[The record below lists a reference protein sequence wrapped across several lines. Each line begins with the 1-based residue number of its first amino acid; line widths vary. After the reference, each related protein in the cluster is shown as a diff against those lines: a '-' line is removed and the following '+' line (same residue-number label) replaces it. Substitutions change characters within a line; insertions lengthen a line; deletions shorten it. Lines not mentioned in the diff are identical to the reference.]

1 MGVNFMKYADL
12 IAQMTL
18 EEKASLCSGK
28 DMWHTK
34 AIERLG
40 IPSVMMCDGPHGL
53 RKQDDSG
60 VSTSLNVSVDAICFP
75 TASATASSW
84 DKTLLNQLGQAIGD
98 EAVAENVALVL
109 GPGTNIKRSPLCG
122 RNFEYFSEDPYLA
135 GMLSVSFI
143 DGVQS
148 KNIGTSIKHY
158 CANNQE
164 TYRMTINSVVDERT
178 LREIY
183 LLPFEIA
190 VKQSQPRTIMASYNL
205 INDTYATENE
215 FLLNKVLRDEWGF
228 EGLVVSDWGATNKRV
243 KGLKAGHDL
252 EMPSSGGMNDKLI
265 VKAIKDGSLDES
277 VLDTA
282 VDRILDLVMKST
294 KNPKDATYD
303 KEEHY
308 QIAKNIAKESAVLLK
323 NDGSLPL
330 QAQKILLVGELA
342 IEPRFQGAGSSFVNC
357 TKISTVEQSLRDAGI
372 EYEFTSG
379 YDLSDESVKKNAKLR
394 KNAVELA
401 KNYDTVLVVA
411 GLPEKYEAEGFDRKH
426 INMPQSHDLLIEELA
441 QVNKNVNVVLTMG
454 SSVEMPWIDKVRS
467 VLCMYLGGQSS
478 GDACVDLLLGRAN
491 PCGKLAETFAIKL
504 SDVPST
510 QNFPGARFS
519 VEYREGLYVGY
530 RYFNTAN
537 VPVLFPF
544 GHGLSYT
551 KFEYSNL
558 TLSSKNISDKE
569 ILTATVDVQNVGD
582 MDGKEIIQLYVND
595 VESSVYTPYQQL
607 KGFEKIFLKAGEK
620 KSVTFSLDK
629 RSFAFYNV
637 NAGDW
642 QVESGEFKIMIGASS
657 RDIRLEDS
665 VTVNSTDTAEII
677 PTPADSWYC
686 APDANREITKEEFL
700 AMAKLQIKEDYRI
713 AKKGEFTEDDSF
725 EDMANTSGLARFA
738 LKLAKPAIRMSM
750 KAKKDDP
757 NYLMIYE
764 VMKTSPMRALAFSS
778 QGMFNMK
785 MVDGVV
791 TVMNGK
797 FFKGVGMVL
806 KNIGGDE
813 EDKAKKKAE
822 KAKAKEEAKQ
832 AKKSK

>member
-1 MGVNFMKYADL
+1 MKYADL
-12 IAQMTL
+12 IAQMSL
-18 EEKASLCSGK
+18 EEKAGLCSGK

-84 DKTLLNQLGQAIGD
+84 DKALLNQLGQAIGE

-109 GPGTNIKRSPLCG
+109 GPGTNIKRNPLCG

-135 GMLSVSFI
+135 GMLSASFI

-265 VKAIKDGSLDES
+265 VKAVQDGSLDES

-330 QAQKILLVGELA
+330 RTQKILLVGELA

-379 YDLSDESVKKNAKLR
+379 YDLSDESFKKNAKLR

-478 GDACVDLLLGRAN
+478 GDACVDLLLGKAN
-491 PCGKLAETFAIKL
+491 PCGKLAETFALKL
-504 SDVPST
+504 SDIPST

-537 VPVLFPF
+537 APVLFPF

-558 TLSSKNISDKE
+558 TLSSKNITDKD

-620 KSVTFSLDK
+620 KRVTFSLDK
-629 RSFAFYNV
+629 LSFAFYNV

-677 PTPADSWYC
+677 PTSADSWYC
-686 APDANREITKEEFL
+686 APDANKEITKEEFL
-700 AMAKLQIKEDYRI
+700 AMAGLNIKEDYRI

-738 LKLAKPAIRMSM
+738 LKIAKPAIRMSM
-750 KAKKDDP
+750 KAQKDDP

-791 TVMNGK
+791 TIMNGK

>member
-1 MGVNFMKYADL
+1 MKYADL
-12 IAQMTL
+12 IAQMSL

-84 DKTLLNQLGQAIGD
+84 DKALLNQLGQAIGE

-135 GMLSVSFI
+135 GMLSASFI

-265 VKAIKDGSLDES
+265 VKAVQDGSLDES

-426 INMPQSHDLLIEELA
+426 INMPQSHDLLIEELT

-478 GDACVDLLLGRAN
+478 GDACVDLLLGKAN
-491 PCGKLAETFAIKL
+491 PCGKLAETFALKL
-504 SDVPST
+504 EDVPST

-537 VPVLFPF
+537 APVLFPF

-558 TLSSKNISDKE
+558 TLSSKNITDKE

-607 KGFEKIFLKAGEK
+607 KGFEKVFLKAGEK
-620 KSVTFSLDK
+620 KRVTFSLDK

-657 RDIRLEDS
+657 RDIRLQDS
-665 VTVNSTDTAEII
+665 VTVKSTDTAEII

-686 APDANREITKEEFL
+686 APDANKEITKEEFL
-700 AMAKLQIKEDYRI
+700 AMARLNIKEDYRI

-738 LKLAKPAIRMSM
+738 LKIAKPAIRMSM

-791 TVMNGK
+791 TIMNGK

-822 KAKAKEEAKQ
+822 KAKAKAEAKQ
-832 AKKSK
+832 AKQSK

>member
-1 MGVNFMKYADL
+1 MKYADL
-12 IAQMTL
+12 IAQMSL
-18 EEKASLCSGK
+18 EEKAGLCSGK

-84 DKTLLNQLGQAIGD
+84 DKALLNQLGQAIGE

-109 GPGTNIKRSPLCG
+109 GPGTNIKRNPLCG

-135 GMLSVSFI
+135 GMLSASFI

-265 VKAIKDGSLDES
+265 VKAVQDGSLDES

-294 KNPKDATYD
+294 KNPKGATYD

-330 QAQKILLVGELA
+330 RTQKILLVGELA

-379 YDLSDESVKKNAKLR
+379 YDLSDESFKKNAKLR

-478 GDACVDLLLGRAN
+478 GDACVDLLLGKAN
-491 PCGKLAETFAIKL
+491 PCGKLAETFALKL
-504 SDVPST
+504 SDIPST

-537 VPVLFPF
+537 APVLFPF

-558 TLSSKNISDKE
+558 TLSSKNITDKD

-620 KSVTFSLDK
+620 KRVTFSLDK

-677 PTPADSWYC
+677 PTSADSWYC
-686 APDANREITKEEFL
+686 APDANKEITKEEFL
-700 AMAKLQIKEDYRI
+700 AMAGLNIKEDYRI

-738 LKLAKPAIRMSM
+738 LKIAKPAIRMSM
-750 KAKKDDP
+750 KAQKDDP

-791 TVMNGK
+791 TIMNGK
-797 FFKGVGMVL
+797 FFKGVSMVL

-822 KAKAKEEAKQ
+822 KAKAKEDAKQ

>member
-1 MGVNFMKYADL
+1 MKYADL

>member
-1 MGVNFMKYADL
+1 MKYADL
-12 IAQMTL
+12 IAQMSL

-84 DKTLLNQLGQAIGD
+84 DKTLLNQLGQAIGE

-135 GMLSVSFI
+135 GMLSASFI

-243 KGLKAGHDL
+243 DGLKAGHDL

-265 VKAIKDGSLDES
+265 VKAVKDGALDES

-282 VDRILDLVMKST
+282 VDRILDLVMQST

-478 GDACVDLLLGRAN
+478 GDACVDLLLGKAN
-491 PCGKLAETFAIKL
+491 PCGKLAETFAFKL

-558 TLSSKNISDKE
+558 TLSSKNITDKE

-607 KGFEKIFLKAGEK
+607 KGFEKVFLKAGEK
-620 KSVTFSLDK
+620 KRVTFSLDK

-657 RDIRLEDS
+657 RDIRLEDT
-665 VTVNSTDTAEII
+665 VTVKSTDTAEII
-677 PTPADSWYC
+677 PTPADSWYT
-686 APDANREITKEEFL
+686 APHADREITQEEFL
-700 AMAKLQIKEDYRI
+700 AMSGLKIKEDYRI

-738 LKLAKPAIRMSM
+738 LKIAKPAIRMSM

-791 TVMNGK
+791 TIMNGK

>member
-1 MGVNFMKYADL
+1 MKYADL
-12 IAQMTL
+12 IAQMSL
-18 EEKASLCSGK
+18 EEKAGLCSGK

-84 DKTLLNQLGQAIGD
+84 DKALLNQLGQAIGE

-109 GPGTNIKRSPLCG
+109 GPGTNIKRNPLCG

-135 GMLSVSFI
+135 GMLSASFI

-265 VKAIKDGSLDES
+265 VKAVQDGSLDES

-294 KNPKDATYD
+294 KNPKGATYD

-330 QAQKILLVGELA
+330 RTQKILLVGELA

-379 YDLSDESVKKNAKLR
+379 YDLSDESFKKNAKLR

-478 GDACVDLLLGRAN
+478 GDACVDLLLGKAN
-491 PCGKLAETFAIKL
+491 PCGKLAETFALKL
-504 SDVPST
+504 SDIPST

-537 VPVLFPF
+537 APVLFPF

-558 TLSSKNISDKE
+558 TLSSKNITDKD

-620 KSVTFSLDK
+620 KRVTFSLDK

-677 PTPADSWYC
+677 PTSTDSWYC
-686 APDANREITKEEFL
+686 APDANKEITKEEFL
-700 AMAKLQIKEDYRI
+700 AMSGLNIKEDYRI

-738 LKLAKPAIRMSM
+738 LKIAKPAIRMSM
-750 KAKKDDP
+750 KAQKDDP

-791 TVMNGK
+791 TIMNGK

-822 KAKAKEEAKQ
+822 KAKAKEDAKQ

>member
-1 MGVNFMKYADL
+1 M
-12 IAQMTL
+12 
-18 EEKASLCSGK
+18 
-28 DMWHTK
+28 
-34 AIERLG
+34 
-40 IPSVMMCDGPHGL
+40 
-53 RKQDDSG
+53 
-60 VSTSLNVSVDAICFP
+60 
-75 TASATASSW
+75 
-84 DKTLLNQLGQAIGD
+84 
-98 EAVAENVALVL
+98 
-109 GPGTNIKRSPLCG
+109 
-122 RNFEYFSEDPYLA
+122 
-135 GMLSVSFI
+135 
-143 DGVQS
+143 
-148 KNIGTSIKHY
+148 
-158 CANNQE
+158 
-164 TYRMTINSVVDERT
+164 
-178 LREIY
+178 
-183 LLPFEIA
+183 
-190 VKQSQPRTIMASYNL
+190 
-205 INDTYATENE
+205 
-215 FLLNKVLRDEWGF
+215 
-228 EGLVVSDWGATNKRV
+228 
-243 KGLKAGHDL
+243 
-252 EMPSSGGMNDKLI
+252 
-265 VKAIKDGSLDES
+265 
-277 VLDTA
+277 
-282 VDRILDLVMKST
+282 DRILDLVMKST

-665 VTVNSTDTAEII
+665 VT
-677 PTPADSWYC
+677 
-686 APDANREITKEEFL
+686 
-700 AMAKLQIKEDYRI
+700 
-713 AKKGEFTEDDSF
+713 
-725 EDMANTSGLARFA
+725 
-738 LKLAKPAIRMSM
+738 
-750 KAKKDDP
+750 
-757 NYLMIYE
+757 
-764 VMKTSPMRALAFSS
+764 
-778 QGMFNMK
+778 
-785 MVDGVV
+785 
-791 TVMNGK
+791 
-797 FFKGVGMVL
+797 
-806 KNIGGDE
+806 
-813 EDKAKKKAE
+813 
-822 KAKAKEEAKQ
+822 
-832 AKKSK
+832 

>member
-1 MGVNFMKYADL
+1 MKYADL
-12 IAQMTL
+12 IAQMSL
-18 EEKASLCSGK
+18 EEKAGLCSGK

-84 DKTLLNQLGQAIGD
+84 DKALLNQLGQAIGE

-109 GPGTNIKRSPLCG
+109 GPGTNIKRNPLCG

-135 GMLSVSFI
+135 GMLSASFI

-183 LLPFEIA
+183 FLPFEIA

-265 VKAIKDGSLDES
+265 VKAVQGGSLDES

-330 QAQKILLVGELA
+330 RTQKILLVGELA

-379 YDLSDESVKKNAKLR
+379 YDLSDESFKKNAKLR

-478 GDACVDLLLGRAN
+478 GDACVDLLLGKAN
-491 PCGKLAETFAIKL
+491 PCGKLAETFALKL
-504 SDVPST
+504 SDIPST

-537 VPVLFPF
+537 APVLFPF

-558 TLSSKNISDKE
+558 TLSSKNITDKD

-620 KSVTFSLDK
+620 KRVTFSLDK

-677 PTPADSWYC
+677 PTSADSWYC
-686 APDANREITKEEFL
+686 APDANKEITKEEFL
-700 AMAKLQIKEDYRI
+700 AMAGLNIKEDYRI

-738 LKLAKPAIRMSM
+738 LKIAKPAIRMSM
-750 KAKKDDP
+750 KAQKDDP

-791 TVMNGK
+791 TIMNGK
-797 FFKGVGMVL
+797 FFKGVSMVL

-822 KAKAKEEAKQ
+822 KAKAKEDAKQ

>member
-1 MGVNFMKYADL
+1 MKYADL
-12 IAQMTL
+12 IAQMSL
-18 EEKASLCSGK
+18 EEKAGLCSGK

-84 DKTLLNQLGQAIGD
+84 DKALLNQLGQAIGE

-109 GPGTNIKRSPLCG
+109 GPGTNIKRNPLCG

-135 GMLSVSFI
+135 GMLSASFI

-265 VKAIKDGSLDES
+265 VKAVQDGSLDES

-330 QAQKILLVGELA
+330 RTQKILLVGELA

-379 YDLSDESVKKNAKLR
+379 YDLSDESFKKNAKLR

-478 GDACVDLLLGRAN
+478 GDACVDLLLGKAN
-491 PCGKLAETFAIKL
+491 PCGKLAETFALKL
-504 SDVPST
+504 SDIPST

-537 VPVLFPF
+537 APVLFPF

-558 TLSSKNISDKE
+558 TLSSKNITDKD

-620 KSVTFSLDK
+620 KRVTFSLDK

-677 PTPADSWYC
+677 PTSTDSWYC
-686 APDANREITKEEFL
+686 APDANKEITKEEFL
-700 AMAKLQIKEDYRI
+700 AMAGLNIKEDYRI

-738 LKLAKPAIRMSM
+738 LKIAKPAIRMSM
-750 KAKKDDP
+750 KAQKDDP

-791 TVMNGK
+791 TIMNGK

-822 KAKAKEEAKQ
+822 KAKAKEDAKQ
-832 AKKSK
+832 AKKTK

>member
-1 MGVNFMKYADL
+1 MKYADL
-12 IAQMTL
+12 IAQMSL
-18 EEKASLCSGK
+18 EEKAGLCSGK

-84 DKTLLNQLGQAIGD
+84 DKALLNQLGQAIGE

-109 GPGTNIKRSPLCG
+109 GPGTNIKRNPLCG

-135 GMLSVSFI
+135 GMLSASFI

-265 VKAIKDGSLDES
+265 VKAVQDGSLDES

-330 QAQKILLVGELA
+330 RTQKILLVGELA

-379 YDLSDESVKKNAKLR
+379 YDLSDESFKKNAKLR

-478 GDACVDLLLGRAN
+478 GDACVDLLLGKAN
-491 PCGKLAETFAIKL
+491 PCGKLAETFALKL
-504 SDVPST
+504 SDIPST

-537 VPVLFPF
+537 APVPFPF

-558 TLSSKNISDKE
+558 TLSSKNITDKD

-620 KSVTFSLDK
+620 KRVTFSLDK

-677 PTPADSWYC
+677 PTSTDSWYC
-686 APDANREITKEEFL
+686 APDANKEITKEEFL
-700 AMAKLQIKEDYRI
+700 AMAGLNIKEDYRI

-738 LKLAKPAIRMSM
+738 LKIAKPAIRMSM
-750 KAKKDDP
+750 KAQKDDP

-791 TVMNGK
+791 TIMNGK

-822 KAKAKEEAKQ
+822 KAKSKEEAKQ
-832 AKKSK
+832 AKKFK

>member
-1 MGVNFMKYADL
+1 MKYADL

-84 DKTLLNQLGQAIGD
+84 DKALLNQLGQAIGD

-135 GMLSVSFI
+135 GMLSASFI

-265 VKAIKDGSLDES
+265 VKAVKDGSLDES

-665 VTVNSTDTAEII
+665 VTVNSTDTAEIT

-686 APDANREITKEEFL
+686 SPDANREITKEEFL

-738 LKLAKPAIRMSM
+738 LKIAKPAIRMSM

>member
-1 MGVNFMKYADL
+1 MKYADL
-12 IAQMTL
+12 IAQMSL
-18 EEKASLCSGK
+18 EEKAGLCSGK

-84 DKTLLNQLGQAIGD
+84 DKALLNQLGQAIGE

-109 GPGTNIKRSPLCG
+109 GPGTNIKRNPLCG

-135 GMLSVSFI
+135 GMLSASFI

-265 VKAIKDGSLDES
+265 VKAVQGGSLDES

-330 QAQKILLVGELA
+330 RTQKILLVGELA

-379 YDLSDESVKKNAKLR
+379 YDLSDESFKKNAKLR

-478 GDACVDLLLGRAN
+478 GDACVDLLLGKAN
-491 PCGKLAETFAIKL
+491 PCGKLAETFALKL
-504 SDVPST
+504 SDIPST

-537 VPVLFPF
+537 APVLFPF

-558 TLSSKNISDKE
+558 TLSSKNITDKD

-620 KSVTFSLDK
+620 KRVTFSLDK

-677 PTPADSWYC
+677 PTSADSWYC
-686 APDANREITKEEFL
+686 APDANKEITKEEFL
-700 AMAKLQIKEDYRI
+700 AMAGLNIKEDYRI

-738 LKLAKPAIRMSM
+738 LKIAKPAIRMSM
-750 KAKKDDP
+750 KAQKDDP

-791 TVMNGK
+791 TIMNGK
-797 FFKGVGMVL
+797 FFKGVSMVL

-822 KAKAKEEAKQ
+822 KAKAKEDAKQ

>member
-1 MGVNFMKYADL
+1 MKYADL

-18 EEKASLCSGK
+18 EEKAGLCSGK

-34 AIERLG
+34 EVERLG

-53 RKQDDSG
+53 RKQDSSG

-75 TASATASSW
+75 TAAATASSW
-84 DKTLLNQLGQAIGD
+84 DKSLLYTLGQAIGE
-98 EAVAENVALVL
+98 EAVAENVAMVL

-135 GMLSVSFI
+135 GMLSASFI
-143 DGVQS
+143 NGVQS

-178 LREIY
+178 LRELY

-190 VKQSQPRTIMASYNL
+190 VKQSQPRSIMASYNL
-205 INDTYATENE
+205 INDTYATENN

-243 KGLKAGHDL
+243 DGIKSGHDL

-265 VKAIKDGSLDES
+265 VKAVKDGSLDES
-277 VLDTA
+277 VLDQA
-282 VDRILDLVMKST
+282 VDRILGLVMTSKE
-294 KNPKDATYD
+294 NPTDATYD
-303 KEEHY
+303 KEQHY
-308 QIAKNIAKESAVLLK
+308 QIAKNIAKECAILLK

-330 QAQKILLVGELA
+330 KSQKVLLVGELA
-342 IEPRFQGAGSSFVNC
+342 IQPRFQGAGSSFVNC
-357 TKISTVEQSLRDAGI
+357 TKITSIEQSLRDAGV

-411 GLPEKYEAEGFDRKH
+411 GLPDRYEAEGFDRKH
-426 INMPQSHDLLIEELA
+426 INMPESHNLLIDELA

-454 SSVEMPWIDKVRS
+454 ASVEMPWIDKVRS
-467 VLCMYLGGQSS
+467 VLYMYLGGQSS
-478 GDACVDLLLGRAN
+478 GEACVDLLLGKAN
-491 PCGKLAETFAIKL
+491 PCGKLAETFALKL
-504 SDVPST
+504 EDVPST

-551 KFEYSNL
+551 NFEYSNI
-558 TLSSKNISDKE
+558 TLSSKNITDQDT
-569 ILTATVDVQNVGD
+569 LTVTVDVQNVGD
-582 MDGKEIIQLYVND
+582 VEGKEIVQLYVGD
-595 VESSVYTPYQQL
+595 VESSVYTPAQQL
-607 KGFEKIFLKAGEK
+607 KGFEKVSLEPGEK

-637 NAGDW
+637 NASDW
-642 QVESGEFKIMIGASS
+642 QVESGDFKIMIGASS
-657 RDIRLEDS
+657 RDIRLEDT
-665 VTVNSTDTAEII
+665 VTVTSTDTAEII
-677 PTPADSWYC
+677 PTPEGTWYS
-686 APDANREITKEEFL
+686 APSASKEITKEEFV
-700 AMAKLQIKEDYRI
+700 AMSGLDIKEDYRKM

-725 EDMANTSGLARFA
+725 EDMAHTSGLARFA
-738 LKLAKPAIRMSM
+738 LKIAKPAIRMSM

-791 TVMNGK
+791 TIMNGK
-797 FFKGVGMVL
+797 FFKGLGLVL

-822 KAKAKEEAKQ
+822 KAKAKAKEEAKASKK
-832 AKKSK
+832 AK

>member
-1 MGVNFMKYADL
+1 MKYADL
-12 IAQMTL
+12 IAQMSL
-18 EEKASLCSGK
+18 EEKAGLCSGK

-84 DKTLLNQLGQAIGD
+84 DKALLNQLGQAIGE

-109 GPGTNIKRSPLCG
+109 GPGTNIKRNPLCG

-135 GMLSVSFI
+135 GMLSASFI

-265 VKAIKDGSLDES
+265 VKAVQDGSLDES

-294 KNPKDATYD
+294 KNPKDATYN

-330 QAQKILLVGELA
+330 RTQKILLVGELA

-379 YDLSDESVKKNAKLR
+379 YDLSDESFKKNAKLR

-478 GDACVDLLLGRAN
+478 GDACVDLLLGKAN
-491 PCGKLAETFAIKL
+491 PCGKLAETFALKL
-504 SDVPST
+504 SDIPST

-537 VPVLFPF
+537 APVLFPF

-558 TLSSKNISDKE
+558 TLSSKNITDKD

-620 KSVTFSLDK
+620 KRVTFSLDK

-677 PTPADSWYC
+677 PTSTDSWYC
-686 APDANREITKEEFL
+686 APDANKEITKEEFL
-700 AMAKLQIKEDYRI
+700 AMAGLNIKEDYRI

-738 LKLAKPAIRMSM
+738 LKIAKPAIRMSM
-750 KAKKDDP
+750 KAQKDDP

-791 TVMNGK
+791 TIMNGK

-813 EDKAKKKAE
+813 EDKAKKKAK

>member
-1 MGVNFMKYADL
+1 MKYADL
-12 IAQMTL
+12 IAQMSL
-18 EEKASLCSGK
+18 EEKAGLCSGK

-84 DKTLLNQLGQAIGD
+84 DKALLNQLGQAIGE

-109 GPGTNIKRSPLCG
+109 GPGTNIKRNPLCG

-135 GMLSVSFI
+135 GMLSASFI

-265 VKAIKDGSLDES
+265 VKAVQDGSLDES

-330 QAQKILLVGELA
+330 RTQKILLVGELA

-379 YDLSDESVKKNAKLR
+379 YDLSDESFKKNAKLR

-478 GDACVDLLLGRAN
+478 GDACVDLLLGKAN
-491 PCGKLAETFAIKL
+491 PCGKLAETFALKL
-504 SDVPST
+504 SDIPST

-537 VPVLFPF
+537 APVLFPF

-558 TLSSKNISDKE
+558 TLSSKNITDKD

-620 KSVTFSLDK
+620 KRVTFSLDK

-677 PTPADSWYC
+677 PTSTDSWYC
-686 APDANREITKEEFL
+686 APDANKEITKEEFL
-700 AMAKLQIKEDYRI
+700 AMAGLNIKEDYRI

-738 LKLAKPAIRMSM
+738 LKIAKPAIRMSM
-750 KAKKDDP
+750 KAQKDDP

-791 TVMNGK
+791 TIMNGK

-822 KAKAKEEAKQ
+822 KAKSKEEAKQ
-832 AKKSK
+832 AKKFK

>member
-1 MGVNFMKYADL
+1 MKYADL
-12 IAQMTL
+12 IAQMSL
-18 EEKASLCSGK
+18 EEKAGLCSGK

-84 DKTLLNQLGQAIGD
+84 DKALLNQLGQAIGE

-109 GPGTNIKRSPLCG
+109 GPGTNIKRNPLCG

-135 GMLSVSFI
+135 GMLSASFI

-265 VKAIKDGSLDES
+265 VKAVQDGSLDES

-294 KNPKDATYD
+294 KNPKGATYD

-330 QAQKILLVGELA
+330 RTQKILLVGELA

-379 YDLSDESVKKNAKLR
+379 YDLSDESFKKNAKLR

-478 GDACVDLLLGRAN
+478 GDACVDLLLGKAN
-491 PCGKLAETFAIKL
+491 PCGKLAETFALKL
-504 SDVPST
+504 SDIPST

-537 VPVLFPF
+537 APVLFPF

-558 TLSSKNISDKE
+558 TLSSKNITDKD

-620 KSVTFSLDK
+620 KRVTFSLDK

-677 PTPADSWYC
+677 PTSTDSWYC
-686 APDANREITKEEFL
+686 APDANKEITKEEFL
-700 AMAKLQIKEDYRI
+700 AMAGLNIKEDYRI

-738 LKLAKPAIRMSM
+738 LKIAKPAIRMSM
-750 KAKKDDP
+750 KAQKDDP

-791 TVMNGK
+791 TIMNGK

>member
-1 MGVNFMKYADL
+1 MKYADL
-12 IAQMTL
+12 IAQMSL
-18 EEKASLCSGK
+18 EEKAGLCSGK

-84 DKTLLNQLGQAIGD
+84 DKALLNQLGQAIGE

-109 GPGTNIKRSPLCG
+109 GPGTNIKRNPLCG

-135 GMLSVSFI
+135 GMLSASFI

-265 VKAIKDGSLDES
+265 VKAVQDGSLDES

-294 KNPKDATYD
+294 KNPKDATYN

-330 QAQKILLVGELA
+330 RTQKILLVGELA

-379 YDLSDESVKKNAKLR
+379 YDLSDESFKKNAKLR

-478 GDACVDLLLGRAN
+478 GDACVDLLLGKAN
-491 PCGKLAETFAIKL
+491 PCGKLAETFALKL
-504 SDVPST
+504 SDIPST

-537 VPVLFPF
+537 APVLFPF

-551 KFEYSNL
+551 KFDYSNL
-558 TLSSKNISDKE
+558 TLSSKNITDKD

-620 KSVTFSLDK
+620 KRVTFSLDK

-677 PTPADSWYC
+677 PTSADSWYC
-686 APDANREITKEEFL
+686 APDANKEITKEEFL
-700 AMAKLQIKEDYRI
+700 AMAGLNIKEDYRI

-738 LKLAKPAIRMSM
+738 LKIAKPAIRMSM
-750 KAKKDDP
+750 KAQKDDP

-791 TVMNGK
+791 TIMNGK

-832 AKKSK
+832 AKKTK

>member
-1 MGVNFMKYADL
+1 MKYADL
-12 IAQMTL
+12 IAQMSL
-18 EEKASLCSGK
+18 EEKAGLCSGK

-84 DKTLLNQLGQAIGD
+84 DKALLNQLGQAIGE

-109 GPGTNIKRSPLCG
+109 GPGTNIKRNPLCG

-135 GMLSVSFI
+135 GMLSASFI

-265 VKAIKDGSLDES
+265 VKAVQDGSLDES

-330 QAQKILLVGELA
+330 RTQKILLVGELA

-379 YDLSDESVKKNAKLR
+379 YDLSDESFKKNAKLR

-478 GDACVDLLLGRAN
+478 GDACVDLLLGKAN
-491 PCGKLAETFAIKL
+491 PCGKLAETFALKL
-504 SDVPST
+504 SDIPST

-537 VPVLFPF
+537 APVLFPF

-558 TLSSKNISDKE
+558 TLSSKNITDKD

-620 KSVTFSLDK
+620 KRVTFSLDK

-677 PTPADSWYC
+677 PTSADSWYC
-686 APDANREITKEEFL
+686 APDANKEITKEEFL
-700 AMAKLQIKEDYRI
+700 AMAGLNIKEDYRI

-738 LKLAKPAIRMSM
+738 LKIAKPAIRMSM
-750 KAKKDDP
+750 KAQKDDP

-791 TVMNGK
+791 TIMNGK